1 MKLEPQLVEKPWGRT
16 DLPGIFR
23 DADDRRIGE
32 VWFDTPALDL
42 PVLVK
47 WLFTSERLSI
57 QVHPDDVQG
66 RAHGFVSGKEEC
78 WVVVAAEPDAVLGI
92 GTRVALDPDTL
103 RRAALNGEI
112 EGVMDWKPV
121 RPGDYFYI
129 PAGTIHAIGAGVTLV
144 EVQQNADVTYRLYD
158 YGRPRKLHLD
168 AGVAVSRA
176 RPYADA
182 RTGRINSARS
192 QHLVEGPHF
201 DLWHLRGEAIA
212 DWTTRMAGLWVVPL
226 SGDVEAAGKRATVGE
241 CLYLPDRTALAAS
254 DDAAVLVASAWTP
267 GL

>member
-1 MKLEPQLVEKPWGRT
+1 MKLETMLIEKPWGRT
-16 DLPGIFR
+16 DLPGIFT
-23 DADDRRIGE
+23 DAADRRIGE
-32 VWFDTPALDL
+32 VWFDAAERPLQL
-42 PVLVK
+42 LVK

-57 QVHPDDVQG
+57 QVHPNDTQG

-78 WVVVAAEPDAVLGI
+78 WVVVAAEPGAVLGI
-92 GTRVALDPDTL
+92 GTRVALDAETL

-112 EGVMDWKPV
+112 EGMMDWKPV
-121 RPGDYFYI
+121 RAGDYFYI
-129 PAGTIHAIGAGVTLV
+129 PAGTVHAIGAGATLV

-158 YGRPRKLHLD
+158 YGRPRELHLD
-168 AGVAVSRA
+168 AGIAVSRA

-182 RTGRINSARS
+182 RTGRLNSARS

-212 DWTTRMAGLWVVPL
+212 DWTTRFAGLWVVPL
-226 SGDVEAAGKRATVGE
+226 SGTIEAAGTSAGVGE

-254 DDAAVLVASAWTP
+254 EDAAVLVALARTD
-267 GL
+267 G